1 MYSVSDLLAIDLNY
15 LLEFDLV
22 KQEVSVVKFIVRYPL
37 ILFRLLKA
45 PVMLRW
51 LWARGSMIGIA

>member
-1 MYSVSDLLAIDLNY
+1 MYSVSDLLAINLNY

-22 KQEVSVVKFIVRYPL
+22 KQEVSVVKLIVRYPL

-45 PVMLRW
+45 PVMLR
-51 LWARGSMIGIA
+51 